1 MTRPST
7 NWRMLSWRKK
17 KKRRTSRRLRRGD
30 AVGAAPV
37 EVADEIVRN
46 RLSRTH
52 QTPRSTEISAAVR
65 KTLFL
70 ARSQQRTTAS
80 MRPEV
85 KLSSPMVAMS
95 VVDAT
100 GAGDVKRSER
110 TRRPST
116 RSQLRRRAELSGMPT
131 TTTIMKTR
139 RRSEPREQGDP
150 RSVAALGEQQ
160 PAVPRSRLKLLRREK
175 TRTLAT
181 HGRALK
187 MQWRT
192 LRSHRGVDGRHGAT
206 LAPINGHNATSGTTI
221 RRRVKPSNL

>member
-17 KKRRTSRRLRRGD
+17 RKRRTNRRLRRGD
-30 AVGAAPV
+30 AVVAAPV
-37 EVADEIVRN
+37 EVVAEIVRK
-46 RLSRTH
+46 RLNRTH

-70 ARSQQRTTAS
+70 ARSQQRMTAS
-80 MRPEV
+80 TRPEV
-85 KLSSPMVAMS
+85 KLSSPIVAMS

-110 TRRPST
+110 MRRPSS
-116 RSQLRRRAELSGMPT
+116 RSQLRRRADLPGMPAT
-131 TTTIMKTR
+131 TTTTKTR

-160 PAVPRSRLKLLRREK
+160 PAARRARLKLLRTEK
-175 TRTLAT
+175 TRTLGT
-181 HGRALK
+181 RGRALK

-192 LRSHRGVDGRHGAT
+192 LRSHRVVDGRPGAT
-206 LAPINGHNATSGTTI
+206 LAPINGHNAMGGTTI
-221 RRRVKPSNL
+221 RWRVKPSNL

>member
-7 NWRMLSWRKK
+7 NWRMPLWRQKRR
-17 KKRRTSRRLRRGD
+17 RRTSRRLRRGD
-30 AVGAAPV
+30 AVVAAPV
-37 EVADEIVRN
+37 EVVAEIVRK

-52 QTPRSTEISAAVR
+52 QVPGSTKISAAVR

-70 ARSQQRTTAS
+70 ARSQQRTPAS
-80 MRPEV
+80 TRAVV
-85 KLSSPMVAMS
+85 KPRSPKVAMS

-110 TRRPST
+110 MRRPST
-116 RSQLRRRAELSGMPT
+116 RRQLGRRAELPGMPAT
-131 TTTIMKTR
+131 TTTTKTR

-150 RSVAALGEQQ
+150 KSVAALGEQR
-160 PAVPRSRLKLLRREK
+160 PVAPRARLKLLRTEK
-175 TRTLAT
+175 TRTLGT
-181 HGRALK
+181 RGRALK

-192 LRSHRGVDGRHGAT
+192 LRSHRVVDGRPGAT
-206 LAPINGHNATSGTTI
+206 LAPINGRNATSGTTI